1 MDSWPLWAQL
11 GAVVLLLCCS
21 AFFSI
26 SETSL
31 MALNRH
37 RLRHLAKSNVAG
49 ARRTQGLLGQTDK
62 LLSLILIGNNL
73 INTAV
78 PVLIANLA
86 IHYFGNSGTTLSIAT
101 AIVAFLIIVFC
112 EIAPKIAGATY
123 PERISFPASFIIA
136 PLLRL
141 ATPLV
146 TVVNAFVTVLLRL
159 VRINPRQAPEQRMS
173 AEELRT
179 LVLESGNFI
188 PHKHRSILLNLF
200 DLDAI
205 TVDDVMTPRARVES
219 LDLSRP
225 IEEVIQQ
232 LETCYHNKLPVFEQD
247 TDQVLGILHVRKA
260 LSLLGHAE
268 LIHDDFRSLL
278 AKPYFVPSGTPV
290 FRQLQY
296 FQENRR
302 RIGLVINEYGDML
315 GLVTLEDIIEEM
327 IGEFTTTLP
336 NAGKLAWDAQDAY
349 LADAG
354 MSLRDLNR
362 RLGLQLPTDGP
373 KTLNGLVLE
382 VLEEIPEA
390 PVSVRIAGCV
400 MDIVQM
406 DSQSIRTVRLHR
418 PAAGHKRS

>member
-1 MDSWPLWAQL
+1 M
-11 GAVVLLLCCS
+11 
-21 AFFSI
+21 
-26 SETSL
+26 

-37 RLRHLAKSNVAG
+37 RLRHLAKSNVSG
-49 ARRTQGLLGQTDK
+49 ARNTQQLLGKTDK
-62 LLSLILIGNNL
+62 LLSFILIGNSL

-78 PVLIANLA
+78 PVLITTLA

-101 AIVAFLIIVFC
+101 AVVAFLIIIFC
-112 EIAPKIAGATY
+112 EIAPKIVGATY
-123 PERISFPASFIIA
+123 PERIAFPASFVIA
-136 PLLRL
+136 PLLKI
-141 ATPLV
+141 TMPLV
-146 TVVNAFVTVLLRL
+146 AVVNAFAMGVLRL
-159 VRINPRQAPEQRMS
+159 ARINTKAAPEQRMS
-173 AEELRT
+173 TEELRT

-225 IEEVIQQ
+225 IHEVIQQ

-247 TDQVLGILHVRKA
+247 SDQVIGILHVRKV
-260 LSLLGHAE
+260 LSLLGDTE
-268 LIHDDFRSLL
+268 LTHDDFRALL
-278 AKPYFVPSGTPV
+278 VQPYFVPSGTPV

-302 RIGLVINEYGDML
+302 RIGLIVNEYGDML

-336 NAGKLAWDAQDAY
+336 NAGKLAWDAEGAY

-362 RLGLQLPTDGP
+362 RLGLALPIDGP

-390 PVSVRIAGCV
+390 AVSVKIAGCV

-406 DSQSIRTVRLHR
+406 DNQSIRTVRLHR
-418 PAAGHKRS
+418 PAASKRS

>member
-1 MDSWPLWAQL
+1 M
-11 GAVVLLLCCS
+11 LLLCCS

-26 SETSL
+26 SETAM

-37 RLRHLAKSNVAG
+37 RLRHLAKSNVSG
-49 ARRTQGLLGQTDK
+49 ARNTQQLLGQTDK

-78 PVLIANLA
+78 PVLITTLA
-86 IHYFGNSGTTLSIAT
+86 IHYFGTNGTTLSIAT
-101 AIVAFLIIVFC
+101 AIVAFLIIVFA
-112 EIAPKIAGATY
+112 EIAPKIVGATY
-123 PERISFPASFIIA
+123 PERVAFPASFIIK
-136 PLLRL
+136 PLLQIS
-141 ATPLV
+141 TPLV
-146 TVVNAFVTVLLRL
+146 AVVNAFAMGVLRL
-159 VRINPRQAPEQRMS
+159 VRINTRKAPEQRMS
-173 AEELRT
+173 TEELRT

-225 IEEVIQQ
+225 IEEVVQQ

-247 TDQVLGILHVRKA
+247 SDQVIGILHVRKA
-260 LSLLGHAE
+260 LSLLGHTE
-268 LIHDDFRSLL
+268 LTHDDFRSLL
-278 AKPYFVPSGTPV
+278 AEPYFVPSGTPV

-302 RIGLVINEYGDML
+302 RLGLIVNEYGDML

-336 NAGKLAWDAQDAY
+336 NAGKLAWDKEGTY

-362 RLGLQLPTDGP
+362 RLGLSLPTDGP
-373 KTLNGLVLE
+373 KTLNGLLLE
-382 VLEEIPEA
+382 ELEEIPEA
-390 PVSVRIAGCV
+390 TVSVKIAGCV

-406 DSQSIRTVRLHR
+406 DSQSIRTVRLHQ
-418 PAAGHKRS
+418 PPQPKRS

>member
-1 MDSWPLWAQL
+1 
-11 GAVVLLLCCS
+11 
-21 AFFSI
+21 
-26 SETSL
+26 
-31 MALNRH
+31 
-37 RLRHLAKSNVAG
+37 
-49 ARRTQGLLGQTDK
+49 
-62 LLSLILIGNNL
+62 
-73 INTAV
+73 
-78 PVLIANLA
+78 
-86 IHYFGNSGTTLSIAT
+86 
-101 AIVAFLIIVFC
+101 
-112 EIAPKIAGATY
+112 
-123 PERISFPASFIIA
+123 
-136 PLLRL
+136 
-141 ATPLV
+141 
-146 TVVNAFVTVLLRL
+146 
-159 VRINPRQAPEQRMS
+159 
-173 AEELRT
+173 

-200 DLDAI
+200 DLEAI
-205 TVDDVMTPRARVES
+205 TVDDVMTPRAKVES

-225 IEEVIQQ
+225 IDEVVGQ
-232 LETCYHNKLPVFEQD
+232 LETCYHNKLPVFERD
-247 TDQVLGILHVRKA
+247 TDQVIGILHVRKA
-260 LSLLGHAE
+260 LSLLGHPE
-268 LIHDDFRSLL
+268 LTHDDFRGLL
-278 AKPYFVPSGTPV
+278 AQPYFVPSGTPV

-336 NAGKLAWDAQDAY
+336 HAGKLAWGADGAY

-362 RLGLQLPTDGP
+362 RLDLHLPTDGP

-390 PVSVRIAGCV
+390 TVSVRIAGCV

-418 PAAGHKRS
+418 PKAPEKRS

>member
-11 GAVVLLLCCS
+11 GAVALLLCCS

-26 SETSL
+26 SETAM

-37 RLRHLAKSNVAG
+37 RLRHLAKSNVSG
-49 ARRTQGLLGQTDK
+49 ARHTQQLLGQTDK

-78 PVLIANLA
+78 PVMITTLA
-86 IHYFGNSGTTLSIAT
+86 IHYFGNNGTTLSIAT
-101 AIVAFLIIVFC
+101 AVVAFLIIVFC
-112 EIAPKIAGATY
+112 EIAPKIVGATY
-123 PERISFPASFIIA
+123 PERVAFPASFLIK
-136 PLLRL
+136 PLMKL

-146 TVVNAFVTVLLRL
+146 VVVNAFAMGLLRL
-159 VRINPRQAPEQRMS
+159 VRINTKAAPEQRMS
-173 AEELRT
+173 TEELRT

-247 TDQVLGILHVRKA
+247 SDQVIGILHVRKA
-260 LSLLGHAE
+260 LSLLGHTE
-268 LIHDDFRSLL
+268 LTHDDFRDLL
-278 AKPYFVPSGTPV
+278 AEPYFVPSGTPV

-302 RIGLVINEYGDML
+302 RTALIVNEYGDML

-336 NAGKLAWDAQDAY
+336 SAGKQVWDAEGAY
-349 LADAG
+349 MADAG

-362 RLGLQLPTDGP
+362 RLGLNLPTDGP

-390 PVSVRIAGCV
+390 TVSVRIAGCV

-406 DSQSIRTVRLHR
+406 DNQSIRTVRLHR
-418 PAAGHKRS
+418 PVSAKRA

>member
-1 MDSWPLWAQL
+1 LDSWPLWAQI
-11 GAVVLLLCCS
+11 GAVVLLLFCS

-26 SETSL
+26 SETAM

-37 RLRHLAKSNVAG
+37 RLRHLAKSDVSG
-49 ARRTQGLLGQTDK
+49 ARNTQQLLGQTDK
-62 LLSLILIGNNL
+62 LLSFILIGNSL

-78 PVLIANLA
+78 PVLITTLA
-86 IHYFGNSGTTLSIAT
+86 IHYFGNSGATLSIAT
-101 AIVAFLIIVFC
+101 AVVAFLIIIFC
-112 EIAPKIAGATY
+112 EIAPKIVGATY
-123 PERISFPASFIIA
+123 PERIAFPASFVIA
-136 PLLRL
+136 PLLKI
-141 ATPLV
+141 TMPLV
-146 TVVNAFVTVLLRL
+146 AVVNALAMGVLRL
-159 VRINPRQAPEQRMS
+159 VRINTKAAPEQRMS
-173 AEELRT
+173 TEELRT

-232 LETCYHNKLPVFEQD
+232 LETCYHNKLPVFEHD
-247 TDQVLGILHVRKA
+247 SDQVIGILHVRKV
-260 LSLLGHAE
+260 LSLLGDADLTHA
-268 LIHDDFRSLL
+268 DFRNLVVE
-278 AKPYFVPSGTPV
+278 PYFVPSGTPV

-302 RIGLVINEYGDML
+302 RTGLIVNEYGDML
-315 GLVTLEDIIEEM
+315 GLVTLEDILEEM

-336 NAGKLAWDAQDAY
+336 DAGKLAWSAEGTY
-349 LADAG
+349 LADAS

-362 RLGLQLPTDGP
+362 RLGLHLPTDGP
-373 KTLNGLVLE
+373 KTLNGLLLE
-382 VLEEIPEA
+382 ALEEIPEA
-390 PVSVRIAGCV
+390 TVSVKIAGCV

-418 PAAGHKRS
+418 PTSAKRS